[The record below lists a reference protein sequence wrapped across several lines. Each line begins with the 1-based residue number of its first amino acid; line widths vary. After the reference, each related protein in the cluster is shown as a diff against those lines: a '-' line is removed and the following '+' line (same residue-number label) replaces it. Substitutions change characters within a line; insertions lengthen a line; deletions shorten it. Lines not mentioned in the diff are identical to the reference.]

1 MKLQLPGGNVSLN
14 LNTSIGKVNNSL
26 NESQSYPCNPP
37 YDDSALFVII
47 LYSVVL
53 IIGIP
58 ANVLTLWLTFL
69 QIWRK
74 NVLAVYLFSLSLSE
88 LMYLGTIPLW
98 ILYVKNDHNWHWG
111 QTACKITGYI
121 FFNNIYISILL
132 LCCISVDRYL
142 AVEYAL
148 ESRGVRR
155 QKIAIIVTV
164 VLFSLVALI
173 HSPVFIINDGEQ
185 SDNQTTCF
193 ETLPIPSYIA
203 HFYVARFI
211 IGFLLPLLTLIYT
224 NFVIKKRIEI
234 SVSFTDQQ
242 KTKVKYLAI
251 TIIIIFMICFAPYH
265 FVLLIRGIA
274 YYVNESSDLCEFEM
288 EIYTAYSIFLCLVT
302 VNSVADPFI
311 YVLVSENVRKDICR
325 GMRVWRRQ
333 FSINTRSDSTNP
345 HIHNSRDQHLEKE
358 YSTHSGLGITDILQA
373 RN

>member
-1 MKLQLPGGNVSLN
+1 MKQEFAGGNASWDVHTTMESLN
-14 LNTSIGKVNNSL
+14 NTTPKCL
-26 NESQSYPCNPP
+26 PP
-37 YDDSALFVII
+37 YDDSTLFIII
-47 LYSVVL
+47 LYSIVL

-58 ANVLTLWLTFL
+58 ANILTLWLTIL

-98 ILYVKNDHNWHWG
+98 ILYVKNDHKWQWG
-111 QTACKITGYI
+111 PLACKITGYI

-155 QKIAIIVTV
+155 QKIAILVTV
-164 VLFSLVALI
+164 VLCTLVALI
-173 HSPVFIINDGEQ
+173 HSTVFIISDGEQ
-185 SDNQTTCF
+185 TEDQTTCF

-211 IGFLLPLLTLIYT
+211 IGFLTPLLILIYT
-224 NFVIKKRIEI
+224 NSVIKKRIET
-234 SVSFTDQQ
+234 SGSFTDQQ
-242 KTKVKYLAI
+242 KTKVKYLAMA
-251 TIIIIFMICFAPYH
+251 IIIIFMICFAPYH

-274 YYVNESSDLCEFEM
+274 YYLKDNSENFCDFEE
-288 EIYTAYSIFLCLVT
+288 EIYTAYSVFLCLVT
-302 VNSVADPFI
+302 VNSIADPFI

-325 GMRVWRRQ
+325 AARVWRRQ
-333 FSINTRSDSTNP
+333 LSINTRSDSTYP
-345 HIHNSRDQHLEKE
+345 HIHNSRDQPLDKE
-358 YSTHSGLGITDILQA
+358 YSTQSGFGIADILQD